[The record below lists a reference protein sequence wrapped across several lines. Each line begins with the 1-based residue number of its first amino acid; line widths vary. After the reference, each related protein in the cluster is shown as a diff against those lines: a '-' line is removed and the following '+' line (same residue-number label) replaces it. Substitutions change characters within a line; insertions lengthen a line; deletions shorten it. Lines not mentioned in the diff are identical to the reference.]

1 MSNAAFFVSLSY
13 LTTIT
18 FLVLRFSG
26 SCRCNKYRPRGNIYP
41 FQEFGIVAGRI
52 ESVTEMSKDTAVL
65 RISFPKGL
73 VISSQKTIPF
83 RNGLTASG
91 EIVTEDLNL
100 IERLFY
106 EIRRVMK
113 R

>member
-1 MSNAAFFVSLSY
+1 
-13 LTTIT
+13 
-18 FLVLRFSG
+18 
-26 SCRCNKYRPRGNIYP
+26 
-41 FQEFGIVAGRI
+41 VAGRI
-52 ESVTEMSKDTAVL
+52 ESVAEMSKDTVYVL
-65 RISFPKGL
+65 RVSFPKGL
-73 VISSQKTIPF
+73 VTSSQKTIPF

-91 EIVTEDLNL
+91 EIVTENLNL